1 MSDTPSNK
9 PNDKRIDYIE
19 FPATDIAATRQ
30 FYQTVFGWTF
40 EDYGPD
46 YTSFADGRIAGG
58 FYKAE
63 SVGQGPSALV
73 VIYAAHLGAMEA
85 RVTEAGG
92 TIVKPVFS
100 FPGGRR
106 FHFADPSGNQL
117 AVWSE

>member
-1 MSDTPSNK
+1 MSESLK
-9 PNDKRIDYIE
+9 ANDKRIDYIE
-19 FPATDIAATRQ
+19 FPATDVAATRR
-30 FYQTVFGWTF
+30 FYEAVFGWKF

-58 FYKAE
+58 FFKAD

-73 VIYAAHLGAMEA
+73 VIYGADLAALEA

-92 TIVKPVFS
+92 RIVKAVFS

-106 FHFADPSGNQL
+106 FHFEDPGGNQL
-117 AVWSE
+117 AIWSD